1 MPPRAQY
8 QLHRY
13 AARPSTLAPADKS
26 SRSAIAKKKIDINRR
41 KAEARPVLV
50 DAAFVAKLRAMARDW
65 NSQATHLE
73 RAPGAKLIT
82 SAAARKARIETLKRV
97 AAALR
102 ELLDEI

>member
-13 AARPSTLAPADKS
+13 AARPSSLAPADKS
-26 SRSAIAKKKIDINRR
+26 SRSAIDKKKIDINRR

-50 DAAFVAKLRAMARDW
+50 NAAFVAKLRAMARDW

-82 SAAARKARIETLKRV
+82 DAAARAARVKTLRRV
-97 AAALR
+97 ADRLR
-102 ELLDEI
+102 DLLNEI